1 MPRNQFG
8 DVHAKQLAQPTMLSE
23 QPLRHV
29 SDGLPRTPVFGKTVR
44 RRWRSRRAPP
54 WMEQVDT
61 QLIVLR
67 FTADDVV
74 AMPADLGS
82 TCGAVVNDVQV

>member
-1 MPRNQFG
+1 MRVNRGVKQDDLTLDSNDHRLTVVTSTPRC
-8 DVHAKQLAQPTMLSE
+8 
-23 QPLRHV
+23 
-29 SDGLPRTPVFGKTVR
+29 PRC
-44 RRWRSRRAPP
+44 P

>member
-1 MPRNQFG
+1 MVIRSVADSPR
-8 DVHAKQLAQPTMLSE
+8 M
-23 QPLRHV
+23 
-29 SDGLPRTPVFGKTVR
+29 PVFEKTVR

-74 AMPADLGS
+74 AMPAD
-82 TCGAVVNDVQV
+82 

>member
-1 MPRNQFG
+1 MAPI
-8 DVHAKQLAQPTMLSE
+8 V
-23 QPLRHV
+23 
-29 SDGLPRTPVFGKTVR
+29 LPSGSFDPCA
-44 RRWRSRRAPP
+44 WCLAPP

-74 AMPADLGS
+74 AMPAD
-82 TCGAVVNDVQV
+82 